1 MKRNLFSVSQ
11 TFSETT
17 PESVE
22 AGDYSNTGWEFKPTF
37 DFSLA
42 DLLYE
47 IKSQGVEHVQHLPEQ
62 ISIYGP
68 WVVQSYQT
76 GEEKQNCL
84 HIRATPRVIKRIL
97 KIIKKGE

>member
-1 MKRNLFSVSQ
+1 MKRKIFSVSQ

-22 AGDYSNTGWEFKPTF
+22 AGDYYSTGWEFEPTF
-37 DFSLA
+37 DFSLT
-42 DLLYE
+42 DLMYE
-47 IKSQGVEHVQHLPEQ
+47 IKSQGIEHVQHLPEQ

-68 WVVQSYQT
+68 WVVQDYRT